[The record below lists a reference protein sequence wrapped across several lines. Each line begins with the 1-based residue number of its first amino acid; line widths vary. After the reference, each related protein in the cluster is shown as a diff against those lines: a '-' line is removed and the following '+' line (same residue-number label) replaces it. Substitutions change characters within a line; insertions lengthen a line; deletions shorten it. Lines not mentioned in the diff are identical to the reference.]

1 MDGEE
6 KRSGLAPGALA
17 FEVEKGGSSR
27 KIEQLWPGGGR
38 KAGDKRDNISERSDK
53 IRTPK

>member
-38 KAGDKRDNISERSDK
+38 KAGDK
-53 IRTPK
+53 